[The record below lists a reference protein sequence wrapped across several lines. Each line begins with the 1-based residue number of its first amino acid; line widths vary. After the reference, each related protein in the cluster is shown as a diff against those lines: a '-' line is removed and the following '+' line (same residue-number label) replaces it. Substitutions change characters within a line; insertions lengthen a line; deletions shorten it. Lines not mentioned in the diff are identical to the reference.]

1 MVLSNSFVG
10 LYSFRKELLQ
20 AYRERG
26 CEVYI
31 SCPIGNDELKAEWF
45 KGIGCEIISTPF
57 ERKGT
62 NPFTDFKLMLR
73 YRQIIKQIKPDFV
86 LSYTIKSNIYGGM
99 ACALCHVCQL
109 ANIMELRDSSAIV
122 SKDDAKALA
131 DKIKYIITHIG
142 YTN

>member
-1 MVLSNSFVG
+1 MRLKRNG
-10 LYSFRKELLQ
+10 LRVSD
-20 AYRERG
+20 A
-26 CEVYI
+26 
-31 SCPIGNDELKAEWF
+31 
-45 KGIGCEIISTPF
+45 CEIVSTPF
-57 ERKGT
+57 EHKGT